1 MIKNKQKKKTTPNY
15 HLLGRVESWK
25 CCRVKAFICLN
36 CSGIQTN
43 TWNISLKKIIFLSPE
58 IVKWNS
64 FMLFLLMMMNSA
76 SASLQVLWMWAA
88 CISLH
93 TFQRTLRVSAC
104 RGQRTWRKVTKLRH
118 ARGDIGRYP
127 IPKINAVS
135 VFRRFLT
142 RYFGIYQFFSR
153 YCGI

>member
-1 MIKNKQKKKTTPNY
+1 MKDSQKKRITRNY
-15 HLLGRVESWK
+15 HLLRRVESWK
-25 CCRVKAFICLN
+25 CCRVTAFICPN

-43 TWNISLKKIIFLSPE
+43 TRNISLKKTVFLSPE

-64 FMLFLLMMMNSA
+64 FMFFLLMMVNSA
-76 SASLQVLWMWAA
+76 SASLQVLWRWAA

-127 IPKINAVS
+127 IPKVNAVS